1 MSEREIEMSEQTID
15 AQGLSCPMPIVKLT
29 KAAKQLSAG
38 DTVTLLAD
46 DPGFEPD
53 IEAWVE
59 VHGHKLLSF
68 TEADGVLTAVIEIT

>member
-15 AQGLSCPMPIVKLT
+15 AQGLACPMPIVKLT
-29 KAAKQLSAG
+29 KAAKKLSAG
-38 DTVTLLAD
+38 DQVTLLAD

-59 VHGHKLLSF
+59 AQGHKLLSF